1 MILESIFRGNL
12 SAVDLVYPD
21 DPEYKR
27 LNQEIVALCDQLSST
42 LTPENREILN
52 QIINK
57 IYSAQL
63 IAAESYFTF
72 GFSLGAEMQKE
83 IIWQL
88 SSLRRQN

>member
-27 LNQEIVALCDQLSST
+27 LSQEVVVLCDLLSSK
-42 LTPENREILN
+42 LTAENKEILN

-57 IYSAQL
+57 IYSTQL
-63 IAAESYFTF
+63 IEAESYFTF
-72 GFSLGAEMQKE
+72 GFSLGTEIQKE
-83 IIWQL
+83 IIQQL
-88 SSLRRQN
+88 SSLQR

>member
-21 DPEYKR
+21 DPEYNR
-27 LNQEIVALCDQLSST
+27 LNQEVVVLCDQLFSM
-42 LTPENREILN
+42 LTTENKEILN
-52 QIINK
+52 QIINN

-63 IAAESYFTF
+63 IETESYFTF

-83 IIWQL
+83 NIQQL
-88 SSLRRQN
+88 SSLQCQN

>member
-63 IAAESYFTF
+63 IETESYFTF
-72 GFSLGAEMQKE
+72 GFSMGMELHKE
-83 IIWQL
+83 V
-88 SSLRRQN
+88 SSLLNILK

>member
-27 LNQEIVALCDQLSST
+27 LSQEVVVLCELLSSKPT
-42 LTPENREILN
+42 AENKEILN

-63 IAAESYFTF
+63 IEAESYFTF
-72 GFSLGAEMQKE
+72 GFSLGTEIQKE
-83 IIWQL
+83 IIQQL
-88 SSLRRQN
+88 SSLQR